1 MTEIEARRWIVERW
15 GEATEE
21 RLAAFVALVVEEN
34 ERQNLIAPSTVPVIW
49 TRHIVDSLQLLSL
62 APEHVG
68 GWVDIGSG
76 GGFPG
81 LVLAIAGATP
91 MLLVEPRR
99 RRVEFLRN
107 CIDRLGLSD
116 VTVAADRIERVTAK
130 ADVITARAVSSV
142 ENLLRDATQCS
153 TTTTRW
159 LLPRGSIDTSELPAL
174 LRRYKLVFHVEQ
186 SLTHP
191 DSSILVLDPAA

>member
-1 MTEIEARRWIVERW
+1 MTEDEARRWIVERR
-15 GEATEE
+15 GAAIEA
-21 RLAAFVALVVEEN
+21 RLAAFVALVVAEN
-34 ERQNLIAPSTVPVIW
+34 DRQNLIAPSTVPVIW

-62 APEHVG
+62 APEHAG
-68 GWVDIGSG
+68 RWIDIGSG

-99 RRVEFLRN
+99 RRVEFLRD
-107 CIDRLGLSD
+107 CVDRLGLSD
-116 VTVAADRIERVTAK
+116 VTVAADRIERVSAK

-142 ENLLRDATQCS
+142 ENLLRDAAHCS

-159 LLPRGSIDTSELPAL
+159 LLPRGSIETSELPAL

-186 SLTHP
+186 SLTHA